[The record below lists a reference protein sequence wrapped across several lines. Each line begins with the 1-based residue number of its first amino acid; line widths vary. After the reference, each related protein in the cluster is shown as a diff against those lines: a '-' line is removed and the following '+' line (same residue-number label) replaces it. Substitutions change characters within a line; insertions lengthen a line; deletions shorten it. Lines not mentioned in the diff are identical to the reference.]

1 MMWLNENREEI
12 KAKVGPDGGVT
23 DVAKKAGGFH
33 KMPKIR
39 KSKRMVKIDLK

>member
-1 MMWLNENREEI
+1 MMWLNENREDI

-33 KMPKIR
+33 KIPTVEK
-39 KSKRMVKIDLK
+39 KSKLN